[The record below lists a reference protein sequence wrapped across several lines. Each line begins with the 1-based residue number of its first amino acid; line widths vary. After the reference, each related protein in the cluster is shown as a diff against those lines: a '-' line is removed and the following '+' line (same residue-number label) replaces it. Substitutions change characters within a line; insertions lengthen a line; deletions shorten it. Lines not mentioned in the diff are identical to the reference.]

1 MTITIFDLLREG
13 IWLTISIVLVLI
25 MPSLIVGLIVAIIQT
40 ATQINEQTLSFLPRL
55 ISIFIT
61 LFVAGPWAL
70 KQLTNYANYIIEH
83 IPYLIS

>member
-1 MTITIFDLLREG
+1 MDITIFDLMREG
-13 IWLTISIVLVLI
+13 IWLTIIIIITLI

-61 LFVAGPWAL
+61 LFIAGPWVL
-70 KQLTNYANYIIEH
+70 KQLTNYANNLIEH
-83 IPYLIS
+83 IPLIIG